1 MRTRLVKALATGTAA
16 LLIGI
21 SLAFGASR
29 PPTAY
34 GGGPTP
40 TPTPESTNSNPGSA
54 GTGTGGG

>member
-1 MRTRLVKALATGTAA
+1 MRKQLIKVLATGTAA
-16 LLIGI
+16 LLLGI

-40 TPTPESTNSNPGSA
+40 TPTAEGTNSNPGGGGS
-54 GTGTGGG
+54 GTGGG